1 MPTTELISI
10 GALSGP
16 FTSPL
21 QVFAQRCDS
30 KLVSDRGLFQPV
42 LDRLAGTIIHL
53 GDPSHNQADPVW
65 FCGHCLEYR
74 LENDDGH
81 HIGYT
86 TAAITELRQLLSS
99 LQNQSPEKHVLF
111 LTDYQ
116 FGPEAVEI
124 VTLGNIDEFVALS
137 DSRNIRFNTLYSI
150 GMSIE
155 SSRFWDY
162 YPRAAI

>member
-10 GALSGP
+10 GAMSGS
-16 FTSPL
+16 FTSPF
-21 QVFAQRCDS
+21 QVFTQRCDS

-42 LDRLAGTIIHL
+42 LDRLVGTIIYL
-53 GDPSHNQADPVW
+53 GDPSHCHTDPFW
-65 FCGHCLEYR
+65 FCGHCIEYR

-81 HIGYT
+81 HIGYSA
-86 TAAITELRQLLSS
+86 AAIAELHQLLSL

-116 FGPEAVEI
+116 FEPDKAEI
-124 VTLGNIDEFVALS
+124 VTLGTIEQFLALS
-137 DSRNIRFNTLYSI
+137 EVRNIRLNTLYSI
-150 GMSIE
+150 GIPIE

-162 YPRAAI
+162 YQQR